1 MATAVAF
8 STFRDSSAT
17 GATGAFPIMSLS
29 VDNATAGSF
38 ERRTRLGGVST
49 ACRSWE
55 GN

>member
-29 VDNATAGSF
+29 VEKTTWKGDIRSGKVCGPAT
-38 ERRTRLGGVST
+38 
-49 ACRSWE
+49 
-55 GN
+55 